1 MPSKTSSSSR
11 ILVDLL
17 RPTPRRP
24 TCDCIHNRYLNRK
37 VPRQAR
43 HVSTAA
49 PQQSEMEVDSD
60 RSPRWAITPA
70 GMKAPV
76 RTRPERPNIKINTDQ
91 RKLDD
96 VYVNFLGKDGHKLL
110 SEETKWL
117 AVTSKSFDH
126 GRRGFNDRLAF
137 FGKRIVE
144 LQCSL
149 GLLSVS
155 DSAYF
160 LKSGDQD
167 PHDRKPFRHPAI
179 EAVEC
184 LSGGAHDYFTHHK
197 TISNLATQYGLPEV
211 VRWHPRF
218 PDRLDASGAD
228 LVYSQAVFAII
239 GALALE
245 QGGAVAN
252 RIAKERV
259 LIPMGM
265 KRNWKPKVEAPESSP
280 TTSS

>member
-1 MPSKTSSSSR
+1 MSCKTSSSAR
-11 ILVDLL
+11 IFVDLL
-17 RPTPRRP
+17 RPTRRR
-24 TCDCIHNRYLNRK
+24 TNCDCIHTRYLNSK

-60 RSPRWAITPA
+60 RLPRWATTPA

-76 RTRPERPNIKINTDQ
+76 RTRPERPTIKINTDQ

-96 VYVNFLGKDGHKLL
+96 VYVNFLGRDGHKLL

-137 FGKRIVE
+137 FGNSYLWYLLGVSSLTRIKGKRIVE

-155 DSAYF
+155 DSTYF
-160 LKSGDQD
+160 LRSGDQD

-197 TISNLATQYGLPEV
+197 AISNLATQYGLPEV

-218 PDRLDASGAD
+218 VSRLFCSCNGT
-228 LVYSQAVFAII
+228 VQ
-239 GALALE
+239 
-245 QGGAVAN
+245 
-252 RIAKERV
+252 V
-259 LIPMGM
+259 LIYDC
-265 KRNWKPKVEAPESSP
+265 
-280 TTSS
+280 